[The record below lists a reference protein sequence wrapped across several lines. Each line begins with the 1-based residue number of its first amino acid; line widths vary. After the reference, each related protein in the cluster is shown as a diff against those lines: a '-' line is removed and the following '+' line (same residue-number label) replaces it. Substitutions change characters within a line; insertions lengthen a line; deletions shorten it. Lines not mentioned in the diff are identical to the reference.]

1 MKVQIGLKI
10 ERYIEM
16 DFDVTEQELQ
26 ALKDGENPFYEK
38 MSSEAV
44 AYGSSETD
52 YAVYDMDGNEIVPWS
67 RPIGNG
73 ES

>member
-52 YAVYDMDGNEIVPWS
+52 YAVCDMDGNEIVPWS

-73 ES
+73 GG